1 MTYGIA
7 AYKVTPQFCEEEVN
21 YITGIGGIQIKYNQQ
36 LGKDISLEELQ
47 KKGWV
52 IQSTSRTEQGKQTYL
67 LKRPKPGRDA
77 GGTQLMSSK
86 RGGSSGPVSGAR

>member
-1 MTYGIA
+1 MRSPAKSSPRPAPGLA
-7 AYKVTPQFCEEEVN
+7 ARWEYLFHPAKQDPFA
-21 YITGIGGIQIKYNQQ
+21 G
-36 LGKDISLEELQ
+36 LSLEELQ